1 MKTTLI
7 IQARMGS
14 SRLPGKVLEEIAGR
28 PMLDWAVQRG
38 KRARLI
44 DELIVATTTDDAEDW
59 FSYKTQTPTEY
70 TSSFFYYYDYKFMSA
85 FADILGEEAKEY
97 LAKSETLKEIINRKF
112 VAD

>member
-14 SRLPGKVLEEIAGR
+14 SRLPEKVLEEIAGR

-44 DELIVATTTDDAEDW
+44 DELIVATTTDDADEPIVDW
-59 FSYKTQTPTEY
+59 ARANQVRIYRMDALLFP
-70 TSSFFYYYDYKFMSA
+70 
-85 FADILGEEAKEY
+85 
-97 LAKSETLKEIINRKF
+97 LAVDRRF
-112 VAD
+112 GGQG

>member
-44 DELIVATTTDDAEDW
+44 DELIVATTICVFT
-59 FSYKTQTPTEY
+59 K
-70 TSSFFYYYDYKFMSA
+70 
-85 FADILGEEAKEY
+85 EARGKVGR
-97 LAKSETLKEIINRKF
+97 A
-112 VAD
+112 